1 MVSNQSIHQ
10 NLEIFVSCPQK
21 SKKTKPKKK
30 KQVRKKKKKGKEKNI
45 TKELQAEDDNN

>member
-1 MVSNQSIHQ
+1 MVSNQSFHQ
-10 NLEIFVSCPQK
+10 SLEFFVSCPPK
-21 SKKTKPKKK
+21 SKKAKPQTK